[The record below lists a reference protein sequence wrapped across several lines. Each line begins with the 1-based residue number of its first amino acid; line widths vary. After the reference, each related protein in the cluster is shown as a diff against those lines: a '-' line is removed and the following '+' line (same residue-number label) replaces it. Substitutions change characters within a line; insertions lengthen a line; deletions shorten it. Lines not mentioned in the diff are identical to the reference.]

1 MADFFPQGSI
11 VYEIDGTY
19 PSQYFFGVNSTTG
32 QVKIIQDLRQ
42 DSTKLLTY
50 TVSTFNRNQT
60 IFSPSWCYLKA
71 TLHTCRLSYEC
82 FSVM

>member
-60 IFSPSWCYLKA
+60 IFSPS
-71 TLHTCRLSYEC
+71 
-82 FSVM
+82 